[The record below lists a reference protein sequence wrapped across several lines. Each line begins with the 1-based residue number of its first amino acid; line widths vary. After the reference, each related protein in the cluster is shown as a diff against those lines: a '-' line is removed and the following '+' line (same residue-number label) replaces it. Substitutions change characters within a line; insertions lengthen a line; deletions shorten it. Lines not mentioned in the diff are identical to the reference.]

1 MKETDLQ
8 KCRQRLQELEEAR
21 EELLKLVR
29 EMRIYATKAIASLH
43 KGKGREGEEYISKAE
58 KILSEIKKFR
68 KYPEIYYSLTHDAMQ
83 ELVEAL
89 TFHSAMVGE
98 SVFSVPVEVEPSAF
112 VTGLAD
118 VIGELRRFALSQL
131 IKGKFEEGE
140 RIIRIMEEI
149 HERLIEFTSLPD
161 KLVPGL
167 RHKLDV
173 ARAGIERTKSDYIAA
188 KVARLNE
195 GLGGN

>member
-1 MKETDLQ
+1 MDLHGCKE
-8 KCRQRLQELEEAR
+8 RLQELEKAR
-21 EELLKLVR
+21 EELLKLTR
-29 EMRIYATKAIASLH
+29 EMKINATKAIASIH
-43 KGKGREGEEYISKAE
+43 AGRREESKEYLSKAIDVLQ
-58 KILSEIKKFR
+58 KVRAFK
-68 KYPEIYYSLTHDAMQ
+68 KYPEIYYTLTHDAMQ

-89 TFHSAMVGE
+89 AFHSAVLGDFH
-98 SVFSVPVEVEPSAF
+98 FSVPVDVEPSAF

-118 VIGELRRFALSQL
+118 LVGELRRYTLSKL
-131 IKGKFEEGE
+131 IDGDFEKAE
-140 RIIRIMEEI
+140 RLITLMEEI
-149 HERLIEFTSLPD
+149 YGKLIDFTSLPD

-195 GLGGN
+195 SLGGN

>member
-1 MKETDLQ
+1 MDLDESMK
-8 KCRQRLQELEEAR
+8 RLQELERAR

-29 EMRIYATKAIASLH
+29 EMKINATKAIASIH
-43 KGKGREGEEYISKAE
+43 AGQMEESKEYLSKALDVLQKVE
-58 KILSEIKKFR
+58 TFKR
-68 KYPEIYYSLTHDAMQ
+68 YPEIYYSLTHDAMQ

-89 TFHSAMVGE
+89 AFHSAVLGE
-98 SVFSVPVEVEPSAF
+98 FSFSVPAEVEPSAL

-118 VIGELRRFALSQL
+118 LVGELRRYALSKL
-131 IKGKFEEGE
+131 IEGDFEKAERLIALMEGIYGK
-140 RIIRIMEEI
+140 
-149 HERLIEFTSLPD
+149 LIEFTSLPD

-195 GLGGN
+195 SLGGN